1 MSINS
6 CDKNCFLFGA
16 FVSCHVE
23 VVSWTVFHLNRKDDI
38 ESFTAEEI
46 NCRSIKKRRR
56 KKIFCCG
63 RKKIFCCGVVFHVIE
78 CKRDFIKN
86 QAWLTPQLTRN
97 SSLLNPNPAV
107 FWSNAFAKAA
117 ATEAFCVRSD
127 GAKSG
132 ILRMTSSMNWI
143 CSLFIVE
150 IEYYGFYRKS
160 SP

>member
-23 VVSWTVFHLNRKDDI
+23 VVSWTIFCLNGKDDI

-56 KKIFCCG
+56 EKM
-63 RKKIFCCGVVFHVIE
+63 FCCGVVFHVIE
-78 CKRDFIKN
+78 CRRYFIKN

-107 FWSNAFAKAA
+107 FWSNAFAKAE

-150 IEYYGFYRKS
+150 IEYYGFYKMS

>member
-6 CDKNCFLFGA
+6 CDKNCFFNASL
-16 FVSCHVE
+16 VSCHIKIM
-23 VVSWTVFHLNRKDDI
+23 SWTVLHLNRKDDI
-38 ESFTAEEI
+38 ESFTSGES
-46 NCRSIKKRRR
+46 NCRSIKKRR
-56 KKIFCCG
+56 

>member
-16 FVSCHVE
+16 FVSGHIE
-23 VVSWTVFHLNRKDDI
+23 IVSWTIFCLNGKDNV
-38 ESFTAEEI
+38 ETFTVEEI

-56 KKIFCCG
+56 KKIFCC
-63 RKKIFCCGVVFHVIE
+63 RVVFHSLWWIITLTILW
-78 CKRDFIKN
+78 RDFIKN

-107 FWSNAFAKAA
+107 FWSNALAKAA